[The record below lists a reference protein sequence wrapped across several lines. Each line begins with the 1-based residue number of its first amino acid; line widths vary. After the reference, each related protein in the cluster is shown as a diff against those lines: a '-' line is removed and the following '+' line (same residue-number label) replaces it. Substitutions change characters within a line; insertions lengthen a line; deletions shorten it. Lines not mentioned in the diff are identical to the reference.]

1 MNIPMVKVPKFTTT
15 LPFTG
20 EKVEFR
26 PFLVKEEKILLLASE
41 SNKTED
47 AVVALKD
54 IIEACTFGKVDIS
67 KHSLADMQWLFLQI
81 RGKSVGEEMDLYLI
95 CGGCDSKQPYVM
107 NVADFETVIPTQK
120 NVLTLDSSTKV
131 ELRYPT
137 LEHYAA
143 LFETDTEQTLYS
155 VVADCIVKVY
165 NEDEMFVNDGNSHNE
180 LLEFIDNLTPE
191 QFAPF
196 EAFFKNMPVLRK
208 EVNFK
213 CKKCEE
219 QNKVIIDGI
228 NHFFG

>member
-1 MNIPMVKVPKFTTT
+1 MSIPMVKVPKFTTT
-15 LPFTG
+15 LPVSG
-20 EKVEFR
+20 EKIEFR

-67 KHSLADMQWLFLQI
+67 KYGLADMQWLFLQI

-95 CGGCDSKQPYVM
+95 CGGCEAKQPYVM
-107 NVADFETVIPTQK
+107 NVSDFETVVPPLK
-120 NVLTLDSSTKV
+120 NIITLDSSTKV

-143 LFETDTEQTLYS
+143 LFETNSEQTLYS

-165 NEDEMFVNDGNSHNE
+165 NEDEMFVNDGNSHDE

-196 EAFFKNMPVLRK
+196 EGFYKNMPVLRK
-208 EVNFK
+208 DITFT
-213 CKKCEE
+213 CKKCEQE
-219 QNKVIIDGI
+219 NRIVLDGI
-228 NHFFG
+228 NHFFE